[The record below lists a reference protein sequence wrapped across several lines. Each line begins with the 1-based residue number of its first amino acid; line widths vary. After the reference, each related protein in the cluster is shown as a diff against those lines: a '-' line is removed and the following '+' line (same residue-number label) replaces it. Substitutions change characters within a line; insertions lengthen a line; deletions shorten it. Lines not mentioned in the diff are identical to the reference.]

1 MYEEKTYTKEEMEKR
16 IKYLMETGFNKE
28 VATAIATFEHDGI
41 SFAIPI

>member
-1 MYEEKTYTKEEMEKR
+1 MYEKRTYTKEEMEKR
-16 IKYLMETGFNKE
+16 IEYLMETGFNKE